1 MTEKSTS
8 GSGNDFEKRVNE
20 ALDKVRPMLAMDGG
34 GIDLVSADPQTKVVT
49 VRLMGACH
57 GCAGAQMTMKLGVE
71 RAIREKVPELARL
84 ELA

>member
-1 MTEKSTS
+1 MTEESTS
-8 GSGNDFEKRVNE
+8 ASGNDFVQRVNE

-34 GIDLVSADPQTKVVT
+34 GIDLISADPETKIVT

-57 GCAGAQMTMKLGVE
+57 GCAGAQMTLQHGVE
-71 RAIREKVPELARL
+71 RALREKVPELEKL